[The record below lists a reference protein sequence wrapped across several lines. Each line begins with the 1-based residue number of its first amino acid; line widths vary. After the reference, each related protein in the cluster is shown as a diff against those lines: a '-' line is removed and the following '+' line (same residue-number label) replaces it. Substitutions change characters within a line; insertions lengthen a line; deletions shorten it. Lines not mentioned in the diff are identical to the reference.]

1 MPDNIGVVMLP
12 ISFVGSLHYSLVV
25 LIPSDR
31 TVIHLDSHPAS
42 GHGDEVGRC
51 LPQLLQTYEQHD
63 KDSEEEW
70 DPWETNL
77 PVGITAQP
85 KNSNVCGPFVWT
97 MCGKI
102 VAECARQENTT
113 DVLSAISE
121 WNVDSSDYA
130 EIRTTSKAKV
140 QALQRQYGTFEQRK
154 NTSTRSRSSPSSSSG
169 HRASPLSGSSWF
181 PDSSL
186 SSSSSTSSSS
196 SSSSSSPSSSSS
208 SSSAC
213 TSSLVAAASSSST
226 SSTTPPPKQVRIS

>member
-1 MPDNIGVVMLP
+1 M
-12 ISFVGSLHYSLVV
+12 
-25 LIPSDR
+25 
-31 TVIHLDSHPAS
+31 IHLDSHPAS

-196 SSSSSSPSSSSS
+196 SSRHRLLAAVRPQHV
-208 SSSAC
+208 
-213 TSSLVAAASSSST
+213 LVAWWRRLAAARPRQRHLRQNRSGFPKLADRT
-226 SSTTPPPKQVRIS
+226 SL